1 MATPKK
7 VAYNNWSERL
17 YLPILKGLSIT
28 IYHFFKGLA
37 TPKSKLVTIQFPE
50 MRREYSHRYR
60 GGHILNLRSD
70 GTTRCVSC
78 MMCPTICPAECITI
92 EAAESDDPTVEKQP
106 VKFEI
111 DMLRCVFCGYCVD
124 ACPEDAIIMSKQ
136 HEMAMFTREE
146 SIWDIEKL
154 SRRPE
159 IEKFK
164 VGYTAYEPYDEKDTK
179 GIH

>member
-1 MATPKK
+1 MESKK
-7 VAYNNWSERL
+7 NIQYKNSIEKF
-17 YLPILKGLSIT
+17 YLAILEGMSIT
-28 IYHFFKGLA
+28 IRHFFKQLV

-50 MRREYSHRYR
+50 QRREYSDRYR
-60 GGHILNLRSD
+60 GGHILNLRTD
-70 GTTRCVSC
+70 GSTRCVAC

-92 EAAESDDPTVEKQP
+92 EATESPDPKIEKRP

-136 HEMAMFTREE
+136 HEMAMYEHSD
-146 SIWDIEKL
+146 SIWDIQKL
-154 SRRPE
+154 SKRAE
-159 IEKFK
+159 IEQFGI
-164 VGYTAYEPYDEKDTK
+164 GYHPYDPYAKDKKK